1 MKQILIA
8 VAVALSLAS
17 CTENARVKR
26 LGGTSTFHLE
36 PGQKLE
42 MVTWKENNLWVLTS
56 NRPDS
61 VKPQTYKFSEKSDF
75 GVMEGTYTIIE
86 Q

>member
-1 MKQILIA
+1 MKQTLIT

-26 LGGTSTFHLE
+26 FGGNGDIELE

-42 MVTWKENNLWVLTS
+42 MVTWKSDELWILTS

-61 VKPQTYKFSEKSDF
+61 VKPQTYQFSEKSSW
-75 GVMEGTYTIIE
+75 GVIEGNYTIIE
-86 Q
+86 K

>member
-26 LGGTSTFHLE
+26 FGGAGKVELE
-36 PGQKLE
+36 PGRQLE
-42 MVTWKENNLWVLTS
+42 MVTWKNDELWVLTS

-61 VKPQTYKFSEKSDF
+61 IKPQTYKFSEKSSW
-75 GVMEGTYTIIE
+75 GVIEGTYTIIE

>member
-1 MKQILIA
+1 MKQTLIA

-26 LGGTSTFHLE
+26 FGGNGDIELA

-42 MVTWKENNLWVLTS
+42 MVNWKSDELWVLTS
-56 NRPDS
+56 DRPDS
-61 VKPQTYKFSEKSDF
+61 VKPQTYQFSEKSSW
-75 GVMEGTYTIIE
+75 GIVEGSYKIVE
-86 Q
+86 K